1 MVMRPACF
9 AIRHENRANV
19 WVSAESPDHLQP
31 FENRKQAMGKPQSG
45 QPVLRSA
52 RYNLWVGVFCV
63 FMLVAAGVFYYATQK
78 IAYVW
83 RWNRVPIYFAYKDD
97 IRVYSEID
105 GDVESITPRG
115 KNSIITVKGLEGS
128 ESYTVPTKSVE
139 VEEGEMISIGDTL
152 AQYQKWKPGLL
163 LIGLWITLKLS
174 VIATIL
180 GILIG
185 IIGGLTRISS
195 NPALRW
201 TTIIYV
207 EIIRG
212 SPLMVQ
218 ILIWYFVIGTVV
230 NDLLAEYGLTEQQA
244 LAYRHNPIDNLQ
256 PLAKAGIPLL
266 RLQAF
271 WYGVASLACFAGAYV
286 TEIVRA
292 GIQSIHRGQTE
303 AARSLG
309 MSYAQSMLYIIL
321 PQALRRILPP
331 LAGQFISLIKD
342 SSLLGIIAIREL
354 TKAAREAVSASLQ
367 PFEIYL
373 VAAVLYLVL
382 TFTLSMI
389 VQRLEK
395 RMAIA

>member
-1 MVMRPACF
+1 MKKKQPL
-9 AIRHENRANV
+9 IRA
-19 WVSAESPDHLQP
+19 AYYD
-31 FENRKQAMGKPQSG
+31 
-45 QPVLRSA
+45 
-52 RYNLWVGVFCV
+52 LWVGVFCV
-63 FMLVAAGVFYYATQK
+63 FILVTAGVFYYATQK
-78 IAYVW
+78 IEYVW
-83 RWNRVPIYFAYKDD
+83 RWNRVPIYFAYRDD
-97 IRVYSEID
+97 IHVYSEMD
-105 GDVESITPRG
+105 GDVESITPQG
-115 KNSIITVKGLEGS
+115 KKSIITVKGLEGAV
-128 ESYTVPTKSVE
+128 SYTVPAESVD
-139 VEEGEMISIGDTL
+139 VDEGEIISIGDTL
-152 AQYQKWKPGLL
+152 AKYQRWKPGLL
-163 LIGLWITLKLS
+163 IIGLWITLKLS

-180 GILIG
+180 GVIIG
-185 IIGGLTRISS
+185 IIGGLTRVSS
-195 NPALRW
+195 NPALKW
-201 TTIIYV
+201 VTIIYV

-230 NDLLAEYGLTEQQA
+230 NDLLATYGM
-244 LAYRHNPIDNLQ
+244 
-256 PLAKAGIPLL
+256 G
-266 RLQAF
+266 RLPAF

-309 MSYAQSMLYIIL
+309 MSYGQSMLHIIL

-367 PFEIYL
+367 PFEVYL
-373 VAAVLYLVL
+373 LAAVLYLVL
-382 TFTLSMI
+382 TFTLSMV

-395 RMAIA
+395 RMAFS